1 MATRKR
7 RYYDWEATFSRQT
20 GSQGEFCIVVG
31 AKGIG
36 KTFGLRKQCVSDYI
50 RHGWHFCEVCRTK
63 DEMKVVRQGYFDKLQ
78 NAGLF
83 PGYLFRVTGQTGYI
97 AKEPEKDPET
107 GEYAEKPQWDVL
119 CYFVALTAF
128 QAEKKRTYTDVRR
141 FIFDEAII
149 DRKDRYHRYLP
160 NEFLIFANLLDSI
173 SRQQPGGEQYRVY
186 VLGNACDLTCPY
198 MRYLGIDRIPEFGYS
213 CWRGKSV
220 LLHYVE
226 PWDKED
232 RETQTLVGRMLN
244 GSKESD
250 MVFGNVFNVDDTGDI
265 GKKSAAARY
274 CYAIRYGEN
283 IYAIWID
290 YGQGLCWISSK
301 LPKGAANIF
310 ALTKSDATL
319 DFQAI
324 ERSSNYLT
332 LLNKFWYLGTLRYES
347 PALRETFLNVL
358 EFMGVR

>member
-1 MATRKR
+1 MVNRKQ

-20 GSQGEFCIVVG
+20 GSQGEFCLVVG

-36 KTFGLRKQCVSDYI
+36 KTFGLRRQCVSDYI

-83 PGYLFRVTGQTGYI
+83 PDYLFRVTGQTGYI

-107 GEYAEKPQWDVL
+107 GEYAERPQWDVI

-128 QAEKKRTYTDVRR
+128 QTEKKRTYTNVRR

-160 NEFLIFANLLDSI
+160 NEFLIFANLLDSV
-173 SRQQPGGEQYRVY
+173 SRQLPDGEQYRVY

-213 CWRGKSV
+213 FWHGKSV

-226 PWDKED
+226 PWDKEE
-232 RETQTLVGRMLN
+232 RQAQTLVGRMLS
-244 GSKESD
+244 GTEESE
-250 MVFGNVFNVDDTGDI
+250 MVFGNVFGSADTGDVQP
-265 GKKSAAARY
+265 KTKAARY
-274 CYAIRYGEN
+274 AYAIRYADH
-283 IYAIWID
+283 IYAVWID
-290 YGQGLCWISSK
+290 YGQALCFITSR
-301 LPKGAANIF
+301 LPKDAGNVF
-310 ALTKSDATL
+310 AITKADASL
-319 DFQAI
+319 DYQAI
-324 ERSSNYLT
+324 ERTSPYLQM
-332 LLNKFWYLGTLRYES
+332 LNRFFYQGTLRYES
-347 PALRETFLNVL
+347 PAMREMFLSIL
-358 EFMGVR
+358 EFMGIR